1 MAVRIQT
8 TAPTRTAKT
17 ARLVHVG
24 SVVPSEAAATTGD
37 PTRMVVTKVTCI
49 THPKS
54 TPSGSVLS
62 TAGTARGSAGSGKPV
77 PIAVDRAL
85 FDDPSQTG
93 RI

>member
-1 MAVRIQT
+1 
-8 TAPTRTAKT
+8 
-17 ARLVHVG
+17 
-24 SVVPSEAAATTGD
+24 
-37 PTRMVVTKVTCI
+37 MVVTKVTCI

-62 TAGTARGSAGSGKPV
+62 TAGTAGGSGGSGKPV

-85 FDDPSQTG
+85 FDGPSQTG